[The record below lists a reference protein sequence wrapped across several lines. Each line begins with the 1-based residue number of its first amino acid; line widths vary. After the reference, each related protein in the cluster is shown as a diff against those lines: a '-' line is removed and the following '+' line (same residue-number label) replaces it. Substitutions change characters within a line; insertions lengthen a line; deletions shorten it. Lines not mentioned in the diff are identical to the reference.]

1 MKTYL
6 MLFIIIVTGQICA
19 QVTTFEKTYG
29 GVYAEAGFSVQQ
41 TSDGGY
47 ILAGRTVSFGG
58 NLQNNVYLI
67 KTDSV
72 GDTIWTKYYVGPSG
86 DIVREVEQTYDGGY
100 IIVGET
106 NSFGAGSHDIY
117 LIKTDAQ
124 GDTAWTRTY
133 GSTGWD
139 EGYSVTQTS
148 DSGYV
153 LTGFFS
159 DDSTSDVADA
169 IVMKINSVADT
180 TFWTRTFGAINGTH
194 GDAGFS
200 VQQTSDG
207 GYVVAGL
214 FASNDMNDQALLV
227 KMDPSGDT
235 TWLKSFGGVSSEK
248 AWSVQQT
255 SDGGFIVVGTTLS
268 FGAGDFDVYVI
279 RTDANGNTA
288 WTKTYG
294 GTDLDEGRSVWQTT
308 DGGFIIAGFTYSF
321 GAGSRDVYL
330 IKINSFGDVLWEKT
344 YGGVSAEIGYSVQQT
359 EDGGYIVVGETSS
372 FGAGNLDVYLI
383 KTDSLGN
390 QIATDVEELNSELP
404 SKFSLIQNYPNPFN
418 PTTNIEYSI
427 PEESFVELKVYD
439 VLGNE
444 VATLINEEQSIGNY
458 KTDFTGVNLTSGIYF
473 YQLRAGSFVQTK
485 KMILMK

>member
-6 MLFIIIVTGQICA
+6 MLFIIIVTSQICA

-47 ILAGRTVSFGG
+47 ILTGRTVSFGG
-58 NLQNNVYLI
+58 NLQNNIYLI

-86 DIVREVEQTYDGGY
+86 DIAREVEQTYDGGY

-106 NSFGAGSHDIY
+106 SSFGAGSHDIY

-159 DDSTSDVADA
+159 DDSTSDVADV

-180 TFWTRTFGAINGTH
+180 VLWTQTFGALHFTH

-214 FASNDMNDQALLV
+214 YASNDMNDQALLV

-235 TWLKSFGGVSSEK
+235 TWLKTFGGVSSEK

-279 RTDANGNTA
+279 RTDVNGNTA

-294 GTDLDEGRSVWQTT
+294 GADLDEGRSVWQTT
-308 DGGFIIAGFTYSF
+308 DGGFIITGLTYSF

-418 PTTNIEYSI
+418 PTTTIRYSI
-427 PEESFVELKVYD
+427 SKESFVTLKIYN
-439 VLGNE
+439 LMGEE
-444 VATLINEEQSIGNY
+444 VATLINKEQAIGNY
-458 KTDFTGVNLTSGIYF
+458 DIEFNAKALPSGVYLYRI
-473 YQLRAGSFVQTK
+473 QAGDFVQIR
-485 KMILMK
+485 KMKLFK